1 MLHLVPK
8 QVSKQAHSLVI
19 LRSGTRFMVGSC
31 IWLPFF
37 ELIKAKENP
46 QEQGEKT
53 CGLIFSDKEYFK
65 CFTIEEKWALTVY
78 RRTAALDYV

>member
-1 MLHLVPK
+1 LFE
-8 QVSKQAHSLVI
+8 
-19 LRSGTRFMVGSC
+19 LRSARNSRHVIGTGLRVRC
-31 IWLPFF
+31 FF